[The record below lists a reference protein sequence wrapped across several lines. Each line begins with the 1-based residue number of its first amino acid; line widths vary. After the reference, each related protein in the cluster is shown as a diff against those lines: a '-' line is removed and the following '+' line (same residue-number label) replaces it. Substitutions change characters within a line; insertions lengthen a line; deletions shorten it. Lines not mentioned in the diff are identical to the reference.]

1 MTNSERILNALADGK
16 NQTAAQ
22 LQRATRVANV
32 SATISD
38 LRKQGYCIYTN
49 KVRGE
54 NAYRLG
60 TPSKAMVAL
69 VQEVFPAL
77 FQR

>member
-1 MTNSERILNALADGK
+1 MTNADRVLNALTDGK
-16 NQTAAQ
+16 NKTVAQ
-22 LQRATRVANV
+22 LERATRVANV
-32 SATISD
+32 TATVAD

-60 TPSKAMVAL
+60 TPSKAMVAIAHQL
-69 VQEVFPAL
+69 FPAL